1 MSNNI
6 SDIEVKTIQGQE
18 KKLAD
23 YAGNVLLIVNV
34 ASECGLTPQYA
45 GLEEVN
51 ALYRERG
58 LRVLGFPSNDFGGQE
73 PGTNAEIC
81 DFAVKRFGVTFDM
94 FEKVQTKGA
103 QQHPL
108 YARLTGAFEPKE
120 DVSWNFEKFLVNRQG
135 EIIARFKPRV
145 EPGSDEVINAIEKAL
160 A

>member
-94 FEKVQTKGA
+94 FEKLQTKGA

>member
-94 FEKVQTKGA
+94 FEKLQT
-103 QQHPL
+103 
-108 YARLTGAFEPKE
+108 
-120 DVSWNFEKFLVNRQG
+120 
-135 EIIARFKPRV
+135 
-145 EPGSDEVINAIEKAL
+145 
-160 A
+160 

>member
-6 SDIEVKTIQGQE
+6 TDIEVKTIQGQE

-94 FEKVQTKGA
+94 FEKLQTKGA